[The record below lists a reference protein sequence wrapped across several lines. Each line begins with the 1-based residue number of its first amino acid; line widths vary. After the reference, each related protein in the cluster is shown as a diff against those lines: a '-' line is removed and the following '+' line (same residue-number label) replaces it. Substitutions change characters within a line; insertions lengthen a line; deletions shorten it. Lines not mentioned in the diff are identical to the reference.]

1 MTTQEADERKTHPV
15 GEFGDKRLAAVG
27 AALLRALEEKRTVVV
42 RRLAATRAEEIR
54 FGRFLNNKN
63 VAHQEILAVEGT
75 RVAGCAK
82 GRDVLVIQDTTEI
95 NFSSHTRSK
104 RGFGTVGNGEDI
116 GLFLHPQF
124 VLDATSGGVLGV
136 AGCTIMNR
144 RQHVKTPSGERPPNK
159 RESRR
164 WLEGMELAGRV
175 LKDAASIT
183 VVADRESDIYE
194 AFAKCPE
201 NVHLLTRAAQNR
213 CLANGDYLFEALG
226 KKPVATRYEIDVPPK
241 GKRKKRQ
248 ATVALRYG
256 KVELC
261 RPRTSRKTCAV
272 ETVCLTAVFVEEI
285 NPPRGEEAV
294 QWMLLTTREVN
305 SLGEARHI
313 VKLYRLRW
321 TIEELNRA
329 MKSQGMDME
338 ESQITKAN
346 VMKKLCVMALIAAAR
361 AIQLVRARDG
371 HTQQKLT
378 DGFDKQ
384 DQPILEMA
392 NKKMEG
398 KTEKQKNP
406 HRRGSLAWAAW
417 IIGRLGGW
425 TGYYKPPGPMV
436 MHIGLKRFDAMKEGW
451 LLANG

>member
-1 MTTQEADERKTHPV
+1 MGMATGSKARV
-15 GEFGDKRLAAVG
+15 AGRFGDQRRDKVS
-27 AALLRALEEKRTVVV
+27 AALLEALEKKRTVVIK
-42 RRLAATRAEEIR
+42 RLGDTRAEEIR
-54 FGRFLNNKN
+54 FGRFLNNESIT
-63 VAHQEILAVEGT
+63 HQCILDAESERT
-75 RVAGCAK
+75 AASAA

-95 NFSSHTRSK
+95 NFSGHTGSK
-104 RGFGTVGNGEDI
+104 KGFGTVGNGEDI

-124 VLDATSGGVLGV
+124 VLDATNGGVLGI
-136 AGCTIMNR
+136 AGCAIMNR
-144 RQHVKTPSGERPPNK
+144 RRHVKTPSRKRPPNK

-175 LKDAASIT
+175 LKEAAFIT

-194 AFAKCPE
+194 AFAGRPE

-213 CLANGDYLFEALG
+213 CLADGDYLFETMRRN
-226 KKPVATRYEIDVPPK
+226 PIVARYEIDVPQK
-241 GKRKKRQ
+241 VKRSARQ

-256 KVELC
+256 PVELR
-261 RPRTSRKTCAV
+261 RPSTSRKTCAV
-272 ETVCLTAVFVEEI
+272 ETVKLTAVFVEEI
-285 NPPRGEEAV
+285 NPPEGTDPV
-294 QWMLLTTREVN
+294 QWMLLTTRAVE
-305 SLGEARHI
+305 SLDAAQGI

-329 MKSQGMDME
+329 MKSQGMDIE
-338 ESQITKAN
+338 ESQLTRARA
-346 VMKKLCVMALIAAAR
+346 VKKLCVLALIAASR

-371 HTQQKLT
+371 RTLQKMS
-378 DGFDKQ
+378 DGFDKE
-384 DQPILEMA
+384 DQPILEQA

-425 TGYYKPPGPMV
+425 TGYYKPPGPKI

-451 LLANG
+451 MFSHA